1 MLVSA
6 LQILLLLSII
16 GGMANGGIVKN
27 DSKKPDTKEQVTI
40 KQHFAPRFYF
50 KRFANNNWLQTID
63 LKQSQIIK
71 PQTYSSVCYAPFY
84 YAVETGQEDSV
95 SQEFEAFFQSIENIF
110 DSRYDGIVK
119 AVWDYQQLTDEQL
132 EALALLVACLWLRS
146 PVMRRQLN
154 DMGEQ
159 MTKLTVA
166 SMASRPDFAEGAIEE
181 LAKEGVVVTEAD
193 IEEVKQAFINEEYS
207 FELTNGL
214 HLHMISECEKYT
226 KWLFAKNWRFY
237 LAKSTKQFI
246 TSDTPVIEIYDQE
259 NRLFGNHIMQ
269 RQHFFAL
276 TPHILVELVNPLR
289 SRKRVKRKVVTDAEV
304 ERYNVLRAR
313 YSHKYCYAYNRSDIE
328 DLLPY
333 YEGGL
338 AVNQAIAQYLHS
350 KH

>member
-1 MLVSA
+1 MNA
-6 LQILLLLSII
+6 R
-16 GGMANGGIVKN
+16 N
-27 DSKKPDTKEQVTI
+27 T
-40 KQHFAPRFYF
+40 
-50 KRFANNNWLQTID
+50 
-63 LKQSQIIK
+63 QSG
-71 PQTYSSVCYAPFY
+71 YS
-84 YAVETGQEDSV
+84 Q
-95 SQEFEAFFQSIENIF
+95 
-110 DSRYDGIVK
+110 
-119 AVWDYQQLTDEQL
+119 
-132 EALALLVACLWLRS
+132 
-146 PVMRRQLN
+146 
-154 DMGEQ
+154 
-159 MTKLTVA
+159 
-166 SMASRPDFAEGAIEE
+166 
-181 LAKEGVVVTEAD
+181 
-193 IEEVKQAFINEEYS
+193 
-207 FELTNGL
+207 
-214 HLHMISECEKYT
+214 
-226 KWLFAKNWRFY
+226 KNWRFY

-313 YSHKYCYAYNRSDIE
+313 YSHKYCYAYNRLDIE

>member
-110 DSRYDGIVK
+110 ASRYDGIVK

-132 EALALLVACLWLRS
+132 EALALFVACLWLRS

-226 KWLFAKNWRFY
+226 KWLFAKK
-237 LAKSTKQFI
+237 LA
-246 TSDTPVIEIYDQE
+246 
-259 NRLFGNHIMQ
+259 
-269 RQHFFAL
+269 
-276 TPHILVELVNPLR
+276 IL
-289 SRKRVKRKVVTDAEV
+289 S
-304 ERYNVLRAR
+304 
-313 YSHKYCYAYNRSDIE
+313 
-328 DLLPY
+328 
-333 YEGGL
+333 
-338 AVNQAIAQYLHS
+338 S
-350 KH
+350 KID